1 LAVVIK
7 LRLALEYDGARFDG
21 WARQPVRPTV
31 EGAVRDALDSVFPHW
46 DDLAVAG
53 RTDAGVHASGQ
64 VVSVSVEGGPP
75 AEHAA
80 EALNRRL
87 PPDIAFRSSTEA
99 VSEFHARF
107 SAQAR
112 AYRYRVLNSRSRSAL
127 ERRVLWH
134 PRALDVR
141 QLQSAAATIVGPH
154 DFRAFTPTETEHS
167 VFQRSVL
174 AASWAGEA
182 GGLLTFSIVADGFL
196 RHMVRTLVGTMLEQ
210 EPAQILELLA
220 GAPRER
226 AGRTVLPDGLCLV
239 GVAYTAHEV
248 DELRRRN
255 CGG

>member
-1 LAVVIK
+1 MTK
-7 LRLALEYDGARFDG
+7 LKLTLEYDGARFDG
-21 WARQPVRPTV
+21 WARQPVRPTI
-31 EGAVRDALDSVFPHW
+31 EGAVREALDSVFPLWH
-46 DDLAVAG
+46 DLAVAG

-75 AEHAA
+75 TEHAA

-99 VSEFHARF
+99 ASEFHARF

-112 AYRYRVLNSRSRSAL
+112 AYRYRVLNSRGRSAL
-127 ERRVLWH
+127 DRRALWH

-141 QLQSAAATIVGPH
+141 RLQSAAATIVGLH

-167 VFQRSVL
+167 AFERSVL
-174 AASWAGEA
+174 AASWTGEP

-210 EPAQILELLA
+210 EPAQIMELLA

-226 AGRTVLPDGLCLV
+226 AGRTALADGLCLV
-239 GVAYTAHEV
+239 GVAYTAQEV
-248 DELRRRN
+248 DELRRLNR
-255 CGG
+255 GG